1 MIRRTLCLLVL
12 ITVIDISV
20 LYSLP
25 VDSTSFTSN
34 SRLSFYTFETNAEI
48 LLHVPAKLQYSH
60 ITAVLKIGSDTLTVW
75 DGIPSKKTIRIPFA
89 IDLIPADYE
98 VTTEISSPLSAGK
111 FITTCNLLI
120 LNYKSN
126 EVKTDRLT
134 GGLIVN
140 RRQFFPFGFYCY
152 SPVHPL
158 LPEEEVV
165 KGFNTISP
173 YQKILPESFHE
184 RKAYMDR
191 CAELGMKVHFNLLS
205 VSGGGGVNSVIEGI
219 TDSEKKQLLEYE
231 INAFKDHPALLAWYI
246 ADEPNGY
253 GITPDSLEIIYRLIK
268 DMDPWHPVS
277 IVFMAPFLSSR
288 KYANSTDIV
297 MADPYPIPDMP
308 VTYTGNAAASL
319 VREFSGK
326 KPVWIVPQAFGGGE
340 LWSREP
346 TRQEVRSMTYQ
357 SVVNGAAGI
366 QYFVRQGLNLFPK
379 SAGTWAE
386 CGMMAVEM
394 AEMTPWLLSD
404 EETIPVRSGSE
415 NVSVR
420 SAVHDGQ
427 LLIIAVN
434 KASVPVRADFAI
446 NYSISGRAKVLFEN
460 RNITVSSGF
469 FADQLASFGSQAYLL
484 NIKSKRDTLFRWKDN
499 LIKDPGFEDISS
511 PGVPASCYARNGGDR
526 GATYFLD
533 PREYFEGNHSI
544 RLVTPKENGTVRL
557 RFFPVNV
564 MTGRRYYI
572 SVRAKN
578 DPEQGLVKDTVSIH
592 PRYFEISLGGYG
604 NRQFELS
611 SDWKEFVTSVTI
623 PYPEEDLQPKLNVI
637 LQMPSAGTAWFDML
651 QMIEAVDINKS
662 VDPAL
667 RKPWEDEI
675 WNRQ

>member
-1 MIRRTLCLLVL
+1 MIIRTFYLLII
-12 ITVIDISV
+12 ITIFNISV
-20 LYSLP
+20 IYSLP

-34 SRLSFYTFETNAEI
+34 SRLSFYTLEKNAEI
-48 LLHVPAKLQYSH
+48 LLHIPPTFQYNI
-60 ITAVLKIGSDTLTVW
+60 ITAVLKIGNDTITTW
-75 DGIPSKKTIRIPFA
+75 KGIPSKKTIRIPFV
-89 IDLIPADYE
+89 LKLVPAYYK
-98 VTTEISSPLSAGK
+98 VTTEISIPLSDRK
-111 FITTCNLLI
+111 FITNCNLQL

-126 EVKTDRLT
+126 EVKTDMLT

-140 RRQFFPFGFYCY
+140 KRQFFPFGFYCY

-173 YQKILPESFHE
+173 YQRILPESFHE
-184 RKAYMDR
+184 RKSYMDR
-191 CAELGMKVHFNLLS
+191 CAELGMKVHYNLLS

-219 TDSEKKQLLEYE
+219 SNSEKKDLLEYE

-253 GITPDSLEIIYRLIK
+253 GITPDSLETIYRLIK
-268 DMDPWHPVS
+268 TMDPWHPVS

-288 KYANSTDIV
+288 KYSNSMDIV
-297 MADPYPIPDMP
+297 MADPYPVPDLP
-308 VTYTGNAAASL
+308 VTYTGNAASSL

-346 TRQEVRSMTYQ
+346 TRQEIRSMTYQ
-357 SVVNGAAGI
+357 SVINGATGI

-379 SAGTWAE
+379 STGTWAE
-386 CGMMAVEM
+386 CGMIAVEI
-394 AEMTPWLLSD
+394 AEMTPWLLSE

-415 NVSVR
+415 SISVR

-434 KASVPVRADFAI
+434 KANVPARADFI
-446 NYSISGRAKVLFEN
+446 ISTSLSGRAKVLFEN
-460 RNITVSSGF
+460 RNVQVSSGYF
-469 FADQLASFGSQAYLL
+469 SDQLAAYGSQAYLFNL
-484 NIKSKRDTLFRWKDN
+484 KTKKDTLFRWKDN

-533 PREYFEGNHSI
+533 PREHFEGTHSI

-564 MTGRRYYI
+564 MAGRTYYI
-572 SVRAKN
+572 SIRAKN
-578 DPEQGLVKDTVSIH
+578 DPEQGLHNDKTSLH
-592 PRYFEISLGGYG
+592 PRCFGISLGGYG
-604 NRQFELS
+604 ARQFELTS
-611 SDWKEFVTSVTI
+611 EWKEYVTSVTI
-623 PYPEEDLQPKLNVI
+623 PYPEKDLQQKLNII

-662 VDPAL
+662 IDPAL

-675 WNRQ
+675 WRRQ